1 MYSKAKGAS
10 LQNLTSFGGEIWVI
24 DCDAEV
30 NVTFSMGGQLY
41 PVHPLDANW
50 IGADDNGKPI
60 CFGPVRDG
68 IPCRNRFCSAN
79 TNI

>member
-68 IPCRNRFCSAN
+68 IPCRNRCCSAN